1 MFSGF
6 QGLILKRINI
16 TVGYASDI
24 RVYGRTGK
32 INNDKR
38 KSTNWP
44 MRMIYSIFFDLII
57 QSLNSGVKWSLFIDL

>member
-1 MFSGF
+1 MGMFSGF

-32 INNDKR
+32 NK
-38 KSTNWP
+38 
-44 MRMIYSIFFDLII
+44 
-57 QSLNSGVKWSLFIDL
+57 